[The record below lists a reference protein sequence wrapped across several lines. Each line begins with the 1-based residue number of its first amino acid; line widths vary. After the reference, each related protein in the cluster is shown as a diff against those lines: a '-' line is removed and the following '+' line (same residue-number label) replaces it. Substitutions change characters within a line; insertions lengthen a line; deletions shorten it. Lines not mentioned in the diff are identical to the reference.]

1 MVPYH
6 TRYRRV
12 TRVVTSV
19 LAACRR
25 RANSAAGL
33 DPMPPKPKP
42 KPKPKAVKQASKAPY
57 PGFKPEDKKKHLG
70 PGHAEVEKSVVNG
83 E

>member
-1 MVPYH
+1 
-6 TRYRRV
+6 
-12 TRVVTSV
+12 
-19 LAACRR
+19 
-25 RANSAAGL
+25 
-33 DPMPPKPKP
+33 MPPKPKP